1 MSSSPIKLKAFQQPL
16 DRVALAVMF
25 VLTILIA
32 LLLLQG
38 DQTVPRVRDFSWENK
53 QIGGQ
58 ERSFTLTFT
67 RPMDQESV
75 KQNLKIEPPLLGKIS
90 WAGRKMA
97 YTLEQPAP
105 YGTTYQ
111 VKLENAKDKL
121 HKNAKNQGII
131 APFSATFNSRD
142 RAFIYLGIEGKEAE
156 KLMLVNLT
164 KQQEPIILT
173 PPDLAVLDFIPF
185 PDDSKI
191 LFSARDVSA
200 GEQSALDAKIYT
212 VTTGI
217 HPTSPGQAET
227 KIEPPGKLDLILDN
241 KDYQNLKFDLSSDG
255 KTIVVMR
262 VNKNSPG
269 RDFGLWMIQ
278 PPAKP
283 KQMNIQGGEF
293 VIHPDN
299 QSIAIT
305 QGQGVA
311 ILPLDAAKSDTK
323 PLDFLPKFGRLL
335 SFSHDGASAAMVQFN
350 QDYTRT
356 LFWVTNQGTQTEIF
370 RTTGSIISAQF
381 DPNNKNLYGL
391 LTQLLTNGQDYRE
404 EPYLARVE
412 LKSNAIP
419 QALVRLPKQREVEVN
434 LSPDGLALLF
444 DLLVTDRQNQ
454 TATGPRTNS
463 GETIVTSNLMLLP
476 LVPENA
482 EAQKSIKPEE
492 LPFAGLRPRWL
503 P

>member
-1 MSSSPIKLKAFQQPL
+1 MSSSPIKFKEFLQPL
-16 DRVALAVMF
+16 DRAALAVML
-25 VLTILIA
+25 VLGILIG

-58 ERSFTLTFT
+58 ERSFTLTFN
-67 RPMDQESV
+67 RPMDRPSV
-75 KQNLKIEPPLLGKIS
+75 EENLRIEPPLPGKIS

-111 VKLENAKDKL
+111 VKLENAKDRL
-121 HKNAKNQGII
+121 HKNAENQGII
-131 APFSATFNSRD
+131 APFNETFRSRD
-142 RAFIYLGIEGKEAE
+142 RAFIYLGIQGKEAE

-164 KQQEPIILT
+164 QQQEPITLT

-185 PDDSKI
+185 PDGSRI
-191 LFSARDVSA
+191 LFSAIDVS
-200 GEQSALDAKIYT
+200 GGQQTALDAKIYT

-217 HPTSPGQAET
+217 HPASPGEDNP
-227 KIEPPGKLDLILDN
+227 KLEPAGKLDLILDN
-241 KDYQNLKFDLSSDG
+241 KDYQNLKFDLSPDG

-278 PPAKP
+278 GSAKP
-283 KQMNIQGGEF
+283 KPMNIQGGEF
-293 VIHPDN
+293 LIHPDN

-311 ILPLDAAKSDTK
+311 ILPLDAAKTDTK

-350 QDYTRT
+350 QDYTRS

-370 RTTGSIISAQF
+370 RTTGSIITAQF
-381 DPNNKNLYGL
+381 DANNKSLYCL
-391 LTQLLTNGQDYRE
+391 LTQLLTNGEDYRE

-419 QALVRLPKQREVEVN
+419 QALVRLPKQREVEVS
-434 LSPDGLALLF
+434 LSPDGLGLLF
-444 DLLVTDRQNQ
+444 DLLVTDRKNQ
-454 TATGPRTNS
+454 IAAGPRTNS
-463 GETIVTSNLMLLP
+463 GETIITSNLMLLP
-476 LVPENA
+476 LTPEDS
-482 EAQKSIKPEE
+482 EAQKAIKPEE